1 MTGVLPL
8 LPDAGDSD
16 VADATADAVL
26 ARAAAEGDRR
36 AFAEIYDRYADRLYD
51 FCIGLLGD
59 RDAAADCVQDAFCVA
74 ATDLGGLRDPDKL
87 RPWLYS
93 IARHHAMRRLR
104 HRYREEVSDELPDMI
119 SHEASPETIAGQS
132 ELARLVA
139 EAAGGLSDRDRELLD
154 LSYRHGLDGP
164 ELAEALGVT
173 LTSANTMMFRLRQTV
188 ERCLGALLVA
198 RGAQANPSACPEL
211 AVILKGWDGQ
221 FSVLMRKRM
230 ARHIDACDTCEQD
243 QRQQVNPV
251 ALLGSAAV
259 FIPAPASLRRQT
271 LDRVQLTSA
280 SSSMVE
286 ASGPSARSGSAE
298 ISGPSAGSRLAGK
311 RRMAL
316 VAGIPLLCLG
326 LTIPLFP
333 RQEDPVSRVVDTGTD
348 SSEGPRAVVPAAVK
362 GAPTP
367 ARQKPAQS
375 AGIAGQSV
383 PTQRAQTP
391 AGGNTPGTAGTPGP
405 TPEPD
410 NSGLAPDIML
420 PNTGPDTAPAPAQIY
435 SEPAPDSDAKT
446 TTIDSQGAIETADTE
461 TADTETVSSPTGTD
475 PIDSAPKGPA
485 NLGPLPNP
493 NLNTK
498 ITSPLPKTNT
508 VTIPNLKD
516 TTFDLPAKTPPKSD
530 TTTGSG
536 GGTTGGTKP
545 GSGTTSGGTGS
556 GTKPGSGTT
565 SGGGT
570 GSGSG
575 NGSGSGSG
583 TKTNGT
589 NGGTGTSGTT
599 SGSGTSTNGTTSGAK

>member
-1 MTGVLPL
+1 MTGALDLQPSIS
-8 LPDAGDSD
+8 DGD
-16 VADATADAVL
+16 L
-26 ARAAAEGDRR
+26 ARAAADGDRE

-51 FCIGLLGD
+51 FCVGLLGD

-74 ATDLGGLRDPDKL
+74 ATDLGGLREPDKL

-119 SHEASPETIAGQS
+119 SPEASPETLAGQS

-173 LTSANTMMFRLRQTV
+173 LTSANTMMFRLRNTV

-211 AVILKGWDGQ
+211 AVILKGWDGK

-230 ARHIDACDTCEQD
+230 ARHIDACHTCEQD

-251 ALLGSAAV
+251 ALLGSTAV
-259 FIPAPASLRRQT
+259 FIPAPAALRRQT

-280 SSSMVE
+280 SSSMAE
-286 ASGPSARSGSAE
+286 ASDPSARSSSAE
-298 ISGPSAGSRLAGK
+298 IAGPSAGSRLAGK

-316 VAGIPLLCLG
+316 VVGIPLLCLG

-348 SSEGPRAVVPAAVK
+348 SSEGPRSVVPAAIK

-367 ARQKPAQS
+367 ARQKPVQS
-375 AGIAGQSV
+375 AGTAGQSV
-383 PTQRAQTP
+383 PTQRAQMP
-391 AGGNTPGTAGTPGP
+391 AGGNTSGPAGTPGP
-405 TPEPD
+405 IPAPD
-410 NSGLAPDIML
+410 NPGQAPVIML
-420 PNTGPDTAPAPAQIY
+420 PNTGPVTAPAPPPIY

-461 TADTETVSSPTGTD
+461 TAGTETVYGPTGTD
-475 PIDSAPKGPA
+475 PIDPAPKGSV

-493 NLNTK
+493 NLN
-498 ITSPLPKTNT
+498 LPKTNT

-516 TTFDLPAKTPPKSD
+516 TTLDLPPKTPPKSD
-530 TTTGSG
+530 PTTGSG
-536 GGTTGGTKP
+536 SGTTGGTKP
-545 GSGTTSGGTGS
+545 GSGTSSGGGSSGGGSSGGTTG
-556 GTKPGSGTT
+556 GTKPGGTTGGGTT
-565 SGGGT
+565 SGGTT
-570 GSGSG
+570 GG
-575 NGSGSGSG
+575 
-583 TKTNGT
+583 
-589 NGGTGTSGTT
+589 GTT
-599 SGSGTSTNGTTSGAK
+599 SGGTKPGTTSTSK

>member
-1 MTGVLPL
+1 MTGALDLQPSVS
-8 LPDAGDSD
+8 DGD
-16 VADATADAVL
+16 L
-26 ARAAAEGDRR
+26 ARAAADGDRE

-51 FCIGLLGD
+51 FCVGLLGD

-74 ATDLGGLRDPDKL
+74 ATDLGGLREPDKL

-119 SHEASPETIAGQS
+119 SHEASPETLAGQS

-173 LTSANTMMFRLRQTV
+173 LTSANTMMFRLRNTV

-211 AVILKGWDGQ
+211 AVILKGWDGK

-230 ARHIDACDTCEQD
+230 ARHIDACHTCEQD

-251 ALLGSAAV
+251 ALLGSTAV
-259 FIPAPASLRRQT
+259 FIPAPAALRRQT

-280 SSSMVE
+280 SSSMAE
-286 ASGPSARSGSAE
+286 ASDPSPRSSSAE
-298 ISGPSAGSRLAGK
+298 IAGPSAGSRLAGK

-316 VAGIPLLCLG
+316 VVGIPLLCLG

-348 SSEGPRAVVPAAVK
+348 SSEGPRSVVPAAIK

-367 ARQKPAQS
+367 ARQKPVQS
-375 AGIAGQSV
+375 AGTAGQSV
-383 PTQRAQTP
+383 PTQRAQMP
-391 AGGNTPGTAGTPGP
+391 AGGNTSGPAGTPGP
-405 TPEPD
+405 IPAPD
-410 NSGLAPDIML
+410 NPGQAPVIML
-420 PNTGPDTAPAPAQIY
+420 PNTGPVTAPAPPPIY

-461 TADTETVSSPTGTD
+461 TAGTETVYGPTGTD
-475 PIDSAPKGPA
+475 PIDPAPKGPV

-493 NLNTK
+493 NLN
-498 ITSPLPKTNT
+498 LPKTNT

-516 TTFDLPAKTPPKSD
+516 TTLDLPPKTPPKSD

-536 GGTTGGTKP
+536 SGTTGGTKP
-545 GSGTTSGGTGS
+545 GSGTSSGGGSSGGGSSGGTTG
-556 GTKPGSGTT
+556 GTKPGGTTGGGTT
-565 SGGGT
+565 SGGTT
-570 GSGSG
+570 GG
-575 NGSGSGSG
+575 
-583 TKTNGT
+583 
-589 NGGTGTSGTT
+589 GTT
-599 SGSGTSTNGTTSGAK
+599 SGGTKPGTTSTSK

>member
-1 MTGVLPL
+1 MTGALELQPSIS
-8 LPDAGDSD
+8 DGD
-16 VADATADAVL
+16 L
-26 ARAAAEGDRR
+26 ARAAADGDRQ

-59 RDAAADCVQDAFCVA
+59 RDAAADCAQDAFCVA

-119 SHEASPETIAGQS
+119 SHEASPETLAGQS

-259 FIPAPASLRRQT
+259 FIPAPAALRRQT

-280 SSSMVE
+280 SSGMVE
-286 ASGPSARSGSAE
+286 ASDPSARSSSADV
-298 ISGPSAGSRLAGK
+298 SGPSAGSRLAGK

-333 RQEDPVSRVVDTGTD
+333 RQEDPISRVVDTGTD
-348 SSEGPRAVVPAAVK
+348 SSEGPRAVVPAAIES
-362 GAPTP
+362 APTP
-367 ARQKPAQS
+367 ARQKPVPS

-383 PTQRAQTP
+383 PKTP
-391 AGGNTPGTAGTPGP
+391 AGGNTPVPSGTPGP
-405 TPEPD
+405 IPEPD
-410 NSGLAPDIML
+410 NPGQAPDIML
-420 PNTGPDTAPAPAQIY
+420 PNTGPVTAPAPPPIY

-446 TTIDSQGAIETADTE
+446 TTIDSQGPIETADTE

-475 PIDSAPKGPA
+475 PIGPAPKGPV

-516 TTFDLPAKTPPKSD
+516 TTLDLPPKTPPKSD

-536 GGTTGGTKP
+536 SGTTGGTKP

-556 GTKPGSGTT
+556 GGTGS
-565 SGGGT
+565 GGT
-570 GSGSG
+570 GSGGTKTSG
-575 NGSGSGSG
+575 TSGGSG
-583 TKTNGT
+583 TN
-589 NGGTGTSGTT
+589 TSGTT
-599 SGSGTSTNGTTSGAK
+599 SGAK

>member
-1 MTGVLPL
+1 MTGALELQPSIS
-8 LPDAGDSD
+8 DGD
-16 VADATADAVL
+16 L
-26 ARAAAEGDRR
+26 ARAAADGDRQ

-119 SHEASPETIAGQS
+119 SPEASPETLAGQS

-230 ARHIDACDTCEQD
+230 ARHIDACETCEQD

-251 ALLGSAAV
+251 ALLGSTAV
-259 FIPAPASLRRQT
+259 FIPAPAALRRQT

-286 ASGPSARSGSAE
+286 TSGPSGRSSSAE

-316 VAGIPLLCLG
+316 VAVIPLLCLG
-326 LTIPLFP
+326 LTIPLFS

-348 SSEGPRAVVPAAVK
+348 SSEGPREVVPAAIES
-362 GAPTP
+362 APTP
-367 ARQKPAQS
+367 ARQKPVPS

-391 AGGNTPGTAGTPGP
+391 ADGNTPGPAGTPGSV
-405 TPEPD
+405 PEPD
-410 NSGLAPDIML
+410 NPGQAPDIML
-420 PNTGPDTAPAPAQIY
+420 PDTGPVTAPAPPPIY
-435 SEPAPDSDAKT
+435 SETAPDSDAKT
-446 TTIDSQGAIETADTE
+446 TIIDSQGAIETADTE
-461 TADTETVSSPTGTD
+461 TVYDPTGTD
-475 PIDSAPKGPA
+475 PMDPAPKGPVNLGPIDPA
-485 NLGPLPNP
+485 PKGPVNLGPLPNP
-493 NLNTK
+493 NLN
-498 ITSPLPKTNT
+498 LPKPNNP
-508 VTIPNLKD
+508 TIPNLKD
-516 TTFDLPAKTPPKSD
+516 TTLDLPPKTPPKSD

-536 GGTTGGTKP
+536 GGNSGGTKP

-556 GTKPGSGTT
+556 GGTGSGGTGSGGTGSGGGTKTNGTSGGSGTNGTT

-570 GSGSG
+570 
-575 NGSGSGSG
+575 N
-583 TKTNGT
+583 TNGT
-589 NGGTGTSGTT
+589 A
-599 SGSGTSTNGTTSGAK
+599 SGAK